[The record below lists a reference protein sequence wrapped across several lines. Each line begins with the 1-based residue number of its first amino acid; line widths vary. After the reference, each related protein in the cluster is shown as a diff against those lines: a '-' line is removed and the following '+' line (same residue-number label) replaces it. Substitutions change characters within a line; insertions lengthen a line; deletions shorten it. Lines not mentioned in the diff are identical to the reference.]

1 MKDYLRNMSFT
12 SGPAW
17 RDVYIASSARAV
29 SYAGEFLAATALAL
43 TLQTRGDHGYGVAA
57 LLIASTLPLALLG
70 PTAGRIADRV
80 DSRVLLIITS
90 IGQAAVCAVL
100 AFTEK
105 PAMMIALVA
114 LVSAGLALTQPTLSA
129 LVPEMVGKENLP
141 KAMSISQTAGA
152 VGMLAGPMLGG
163 LLFGAYGM
171 RLPLLLD
178 AASYLAIAV
187 AGAVIRTRRGGRAAT
202 TPAAETK
209 ADGGPSW
216 RLRHDRLLMTL
227 ISAFAAVIAA
237 ITAVNVVEIFFVR
250 ETLHA
255 SPAMYGL
262 VSGVWTL
269 GVLCGAMPFGK
280 VRGDDRRLGLLLLV
294 LMAGVSAIVLASS
307 GVPNAGWL
315 IVLYLAGGGLNA
327 GLNVLAGVVV
337 GRRAPDAIRGRVFGV
352 FTAVANSANLVGYL
366 AGGLLLPLVAPR
378 TLLAATGAL
387 GLVIAVVFI
396 VSMGRTP
403 VARSEPAPVS

>member
-1 MKDYLRNMSFT
+1 MSFT
-12 SGPAW
+12 SSPAW
-17 RDVYIASSARAV
+17 RDVYIASTARAV

-43 TLQTRGDHGYGVAA
+43 TLQTRGDQGYGVAA
-57 LLIASTLPLALLG
+57 LLIASSLPLALLA
-70 PTAGRIADRV
+70 PVAGRIADRV
-80 DSRVLLIITS
+80 DSRLLLIIAST
-90 IGQAAVCAVL
+90 GQAVLCAVL
-100 AFTEK
+100 AYTDK
-105 PAMMIALVA
+105 PAMMIGLVA
-114 LVSAGLALTQPTLSA
+114 LVSAGLAITQPTLSA

-187 AGAVIRTRRGGRAAT
+187 AGAVIRTRRGGRS
-202 TPAAETK
+202 AETA
-209 ADGGPSW
+209 ADTTAEARPTW
-216 RLRHDRLLMTL
+216 RLRHDRLLVTL

-237 ITAVNVVEIFFVR
+237 VTAVNVVEIFFVR
-250 ETLHA
+250 ETLHS

-280 VRGDDRRLGLLLLV
+280 VRGDDRRLVLILLV
-294 LMAGVSAIVLASS
+294 LMGGISAVVLGSS
-307 GVPNAGWL
+307 TVPNAGWL
-315 IVLYLAGGGLNA
+315 IVLYLVGGCLNA

-337 GRRAPDAIRGRVFGV
+337 GRRAPDALRGRVVGV
-352 FTAVANSANLVGYL
+352 FTASANSANLVGYL
-366 AGGLLLPLVAPR
+366 AGGLLLPLVTPR
-378 TLLAATGAL
+378 TLLAATGAV
-387 GLVIAVVFI
+387 GLVIAVAFI

-403 VARSEPAPVS
+403 VARTEPAPVS